1 MTDSQSHPDPTTPSP
16 ERTPTGES
24 CPACGAVEYRV
35 LLVAQDRRYRTTPK
49 RFQVVECDG
58 CRLIRMDP
66 KPLPAE
72 LREYYPVAVSSSAGK
87 APELS
92 VQALVERLGFRS
104 QLRFVERALRESG
117 ETGLVLDVG
126 CGDGRF
132 LGLLKGRGVEHLAG
146 LDFSLGAAAEAW
158 RLQRVPVA
166 CGTLSRAPF
175 APGSC
180 AAITMFHVLQH
191 LYDPTAFLDSARELL
206 APEGR
211 LIVQVPNAACWQ
223 FLIFGS
229 HWSGLDIPRQLI
241 LFKAADIESLLAE
254 SGFEVLRRAHFSLR
268 DNPAT
273 LVSSVFPGLDPTAR
287 RLRGVPETN
296 LKRFWKDAA
305 YYTLFAVGVP
315 FTIFEASCHAGS
327 TVMLEARK
335 KH

>member
-1 MTDSQSHPDPTTPSP
+1 MTDAQS
-16 ERTPTGES
+16 RLNPTGPNEEPMPVGEP
-24 CPACGAVEYRV
+24 CPACGSAEYRV
-35 LLVAQDRRYRTTPK
+35 LFVAEDRCYRTTAK
-49 RFQVVECDG
+49 QFQVAECSG
-58 CRLIRMDP
+58 CRLIRMEP
-66 KPLPAE
+66 QPLPAE
-72 LREYYPVAVSSSAGK
+72 LRQYYPPADPSTSK

-92 VQALVERLGFRS
+92 VQAMVERLAFRS

-132 LGLLKGRGVEHLAG
+132 LGLLQQRGIENLAG

-158 RLQRVPVA
+158 RVQRVPVA
-166 CGTLSRAPF
+166 CGTLSRPPF

-191 LYDPTAFLDSARELL
+191 LYNPIAFLDSARELL

-223 FLIFGS
+223 FLILGS

-241 LFKAADIESLLAE
+241 LFKASDIEGLLVE
-254 SGFEVLRRAHFSLR
+254 SGFEVLRRQHFSLR
-268 DNPAT
+268 NNPAT
-273 LVSSVFPGLDPTAR
+273 LVSSVFPGLDPSAR
-287 RLRGVPETN
+287 KLSRRVET
-296 LKRFWKDAA
+296 RAVRSWKNAA
-305 YYTLFAVGVP
+305 YYALFALGIPFTLF
-315 FTIFEASCHAGS
+315 EAACNAGS